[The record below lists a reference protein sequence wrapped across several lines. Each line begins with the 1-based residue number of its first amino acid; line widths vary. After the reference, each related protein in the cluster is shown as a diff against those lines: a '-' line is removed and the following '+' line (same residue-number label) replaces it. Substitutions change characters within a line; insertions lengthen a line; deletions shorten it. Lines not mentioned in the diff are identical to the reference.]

1 MSAVGKILLSVAL
14 LGTSLG
20 VRGPARAREPLG
32 FPLRVG
38 FFGGW
43 HATSD
48 DYDVL
53 GDRREGFVPGAG
65 PMFGLRLGW
74 RMSDA
79 FTLELESGAV
89 LASVED
95 DLAWLVPT
103 RLSLAWRALPVD
115 ESLVTPIVLLGG
127 GFVANAG
134 GPGSG
139 DVDALFSAGLG
150 VEVRLDE
157 AAALRLEGGLLVS
170 DGVASA
176 ISWTPVV
183 TLGIDLLAWRERR
196 GRRDAPEAPP
206 PPRPTPGP
214 MVAGCP
220 SGVKAGLCLDS
231 DDDGRIDAFDRC
243 PVDPALRPD
252 GCPDADADGLV
263 GADDACPRDRGGASE
278 WGCPR

>member
-1 MSAVGKILLSVAL
+1 MSAVGQILLSVAL
-14 LGTSLG
+14 LAVSLG
-20 VRGPARAREPLG
+20 VQVPAQAREPLG

-53 GDRREGFVPGAG
+53 GERREGFVPGAG
-65 PMFGLRLGW
+65 PMFGLRVGW
-74 RMSDA
+74 RMSEA

-103 RLSLAWRALPVD
+103 RLSLAWRALPPA
-115 ESLVTPIVLLGG
+115 ESRVTPIVLLGG
-127 GFVANAG
+127 GFVVNAA

-139 DVDALFSAGLG
+139 DVDALFAAALG
-150 VEVRLDE
+150 VEIRLDE

-170 DGVASA
+170 DGIASA

-183 TLGIDLLAWRERR
+183 TLGIDLIAWRERR
-196 GRRDAPEAPP
+196 GARDEPEDPTQPRPNAPP
-206 PPRPTPGP
+206 P
-214 MVAGCP
+214 VAGCP
-220 SGVKAGLCLDS
+220 SGVKPGLCTDS
-231 DDDGRIDAFDRC
+231 DDDGHIDAFDRC
-243 PVDPALRPD
+243 PIDAALRPY
-252 GCPDADADGLV
+252 GCPDPDADGLV
-263 GADDACPRDRGGASE
+263 GTDDACPRDRGGVSE